1 MLAFHNIFLFFNTN
15 SYKKNIIFKIPLKY
29 NSKCLQILTTQV
41 LPDTELVYSH
51 VIPTQS
57 WSILIL
63 PLGLSIFGSVR
74 SGFGQKKTTQ
84 PKLFFFQVFE
94 PNRTENRFEPT
105 MFGSVF
111 SLPNQFKPKI
121 ISGFFH
127 CSYFFKDLIFVFFLI
142 SQICAF
148 CAYFMRN
155 IGFLNKYVSFFN
167 WLGMHDIQKFNPD
180 FLFVRSL
187 PKN

>member
-1 MLAFHNIFLFFNTN
+1 MMI
-15 SYKKNIIFKIPLKY
+15 
-29 NSKCLQILTTQV
+29 
-41 LPDTELVYSH
+41 
-51 VIPTQS
+51 
-57 WSILIL
+57 W
-63 PLGLSIFGSVR
+63 LGLSIFGSVR
-74 SGFGQKKTTQ
+74 FWAKKNNQ
-84 PKLFFFQVFE
+84 HEIIFFQVFE

-105 MFGSVF
+105 MFGSVRFF

-127 CSYFFKDLIFVFFLI
+127 CSYFFKDLIFVLFLI
-142 SQICAF
+142 SQICAL
-148 CAYFMRN
+148 CAYFLRN
-155 IGFLNKYVSFFN
+155 LGFLNKYDSFFN